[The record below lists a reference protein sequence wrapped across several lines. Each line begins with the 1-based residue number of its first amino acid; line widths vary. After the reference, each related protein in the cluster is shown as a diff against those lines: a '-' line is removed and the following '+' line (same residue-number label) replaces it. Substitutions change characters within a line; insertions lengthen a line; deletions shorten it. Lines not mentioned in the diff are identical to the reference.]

1 MEMLVAQSTA
11 HKRERLAA
19 AAAQLVLERGLD
31 GATIAAIADLAGVPQ
46 GSVYY
51 ALRTKAEIAQAAAAH
66 VAAQRRDSIETW
78 DAAESA
84 VERLVAYLEAASDTA
99 RETARTGS
107 LPTLAGRLRG
117 VASEAAETAA
127 TAVRETIA
135 WAARQFEE
143 MGFSADAAQAR
154 ALHLVSGIE
163 GAGELAHAL
172 GDPLPITREAA
183 HLSRWVANARSS
195 S

>member
-1 MEMLVAQSTA
+1 MAGSA
-11 HKRERLAA
+11 SDKRGRLAA

-31 GATIAAIADLAGVPQ
+31 GATIAAIADLAGLPQ

-51 ALRTKAEIAQAAAAH
+51 SLRTKADVAMAAALHMSALRTESIAQWDGATGPGARLTAYLDSAATN
-66 VAAQRRDSIETW
+66 AAQ
-78 DAAESA
+78 
-84 VERLVAYLEAASDTA
+84 TA
-99 RETARTGS
+99 KRGS
-107 LPTLAGRLRG
+107 LATFASRLRG
-117 VASEAAETAA
+117 VAPDAANQAA
-127 TAVRETIA
+127 SSIRDTIA

-143 MGFSADAAQAR
+143 LGFSSDAAQAR

-172 GDPLPITREAA
+172 DDPLAITREAT